1 MTVPRPANLVRIT
14 ADNPGPLTLTG
25 TNTYV
30 FGGVAIDP
38 GPDDEAHLSEVVAA
52 SSIEAILIT
61 HRHPDHSSGA
71 ARLSEMTEA
80 PVLAFGDGVADG
92 DEFSG
97 GLVAV
102 HTPGHAPDHVCFWH
116 EASGTLFSG
125 DLVAGEGSI
134 MVAPPEGNLADYMD
148 SLERVRSLAPSRILP
163 GHGPEVE
170 DAGAKI
176 EEYISHREEREAM
189 VVAALEAGAETV
201 EEVVRLAYPEV
212 PPEMRP
218 YAGRAAQAHLEKLGG
233 AFASGGVEE

>member
-1 MTVPRPANLVRIT
+1 MKAPNLRTIT

-38 GPDDEAHLSEVVAA
+38 GPDEEAHLSKVAA
-52 SSIEAILIT
+52 ASPIETILLT
-61 HRHPDHSSGA
+61 HRHSDHSSGA
-71 ARLSEMTEA
+71 PRLSEMTGA
-80 PVLAFGDGVADG
+80 SVLAFGNGVEDG

-97 GLVAV
+97 GLAAV
-102 HTPGHAPDHVCFWH
+102 HTPGHAPDHVCIWH

-134 MVAPPEGNLADYMD
+134 MVAPPEGNLADYME
-148 SLERVRSLAPSRILP
+148 SLERVRDLAPSRILP

-189 VVAALEAGAETV
+189 VVAALDSGAATV
-201 EEVVRLAYPEV
+201 EEIVRLAYPEV

-218 YAGRAAQAHLEKLGG
+218 YAGRSAEAHLEKLGRRL
-233 AFASGGVEE
+233 S